1 MKKVIS
7 LSVTVILFITLLS
20 GCSMGASQTIQSP
33 VETTRQTVE
42 INANNFLDYFNITF
56 SASDYQYKP
65 SILSSGMGDAYCTVK
80 VCVSP
85 KQTISAG
92 SVYVVINPD
101 FYPYATVD
109 YYENTPSDYT
119 DKISFT
125 FDASTIYEHYVQV
138 VDYTTTRDISMLP
151 TNMEVNRVLEASGTI
166 TM

>member
-1 MKKVIS
+1 MKKIIS
-7 LSVTVILFITLLS
+7 LSVAFVLFATMFT
-20 GCSMGASQTIQSP
+20 GCTMGGGQIMQSP
-33 VETTRQTVE
+33 VETTRQTFE
-42 INANNFLDYFNITF
+42 INANNFLDYFNVTF

-80 VCVSP
+80 VHVSP

-109 YYENTPSDYT
+109 YYKNTPSDYT

-138 VDYTTTRDISMLP
+138 VDYTTTRNISMLP